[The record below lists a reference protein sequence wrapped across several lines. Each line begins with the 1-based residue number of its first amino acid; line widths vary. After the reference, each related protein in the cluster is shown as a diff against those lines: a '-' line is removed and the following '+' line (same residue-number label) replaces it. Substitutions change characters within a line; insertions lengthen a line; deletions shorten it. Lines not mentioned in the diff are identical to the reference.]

1 MVRFPCPY
9 CHHSLQPQTA
19 RAGLQ
24 RRCPRCQGRFLEPT
38 DPLPGVA
45 PEALVLPDESE
56 AQAAA
61 TSPLDAKSHE
71 LGRAQGSSTHAG
83 GVPKPE
89 KSALNRFETRQLLQP
104 LEELNLYGL
113 LIAWTENRDE
123 GVKIGTTS
131 GCPKEE
137 SEKVLLKA
145 ALQLIKSK
153 STDLHTLVVKE
164 LARLDREES

>member
-1 MVRFPCPY
+1 
-9 CHHSLQPQTA
+9 
-19 RAGLQ
+19 
-24 RRCPRCQGRFLEPT
+24 
-38 DPLPGVA
+38 
-45 PEALVLPDESE
+45 LPDESE
-56 AQAAA
+56 NLPTAK
-61 TSPLDAKSHE
+61 SPLDSKSHE
-71 LGRAQGSSTHAG
+71 QGTTHGSSSNADV
-83 GVPKPE
+83 VPKRE

-153 STDLHTLVVKE
+153 STDLHSMVVKE
-164 LARLDREES
+164 LSRLDRNTL